1 MARPVRDLATSDGDW
16 VVQATDTIESVVG
29 TIRDKTTVPLTTAA
43 RAIVYGILAAFAG
56 GAALILLAIAAVRL
70 VDIATGA
77 GNVWIAHLIVGMVF
91 VLPGFLLWRKRTP
104 KER

>member
-29 TIRDKTTVPLTTAA
+29 SIRDKTTVPLTTAV
-43 RAIVYGILAAFAG
+43 RAIVYGLLAAFAG

-70 VDIATGA
+70 VDIATGS

-91 VLPGFLLWRKRTP
+91 LLPGFILWRKRSP